1 MEKRIEFFMQLPSDI
16 LLIQSEFKAAGF
28 KLFLVGGAVRD
39 AYLGMKP
46 KDFDLATDAL
56 PDEVENLMKGLAM
69 RTLGTGKAFGVINVF
84 TLENEYEVATFREDI
99 GSGRRPDAVKFT
111 TIEGDV
117 KRRDLTINALFYDIE
132 TSEIVD
138 LVGGIEDLE
147 NGIIRTVG
155 SAEDRFGEDRLRIL
169 RAIRFAARFGSELDA
184 DIVQALKKN
193 SSLEGISTERI
204 RDEFLKGIKSAKSV
218 RGFLKIL
225 LRFNLITEIFFS
237 GRIILTDIGNSK
249 DPIIVLAQMLN
260 MVDFISEGFLKEAL
274 NARSY
279 TTDEIKGILFLT
291 KLGGMT
297 LKDVVP
303 MKRLQKNSGL
313 SDSQIREF
321 ARLEGIS
328 GVFID
333 LFLEFSLSV
342 SGTKVMVETG
352 LKGGP
357 ELGKLIEE
365 MELANY
371 VKLTEWEFSE

>member
-1 MEKRIEFFMQLPSDI
+1 MEKRLDFIIDI
-16 LLIQSEFKAAGF
+16 PNDIREIQSAFKARGF

-39 AYLGMKP
+39 AFLGLFP
-46 KDFDLATDAL
+46 KDYDLATDAL
-56 PDEVENLMKGLAM
+56 PDDVEDIMRSLKL
-69 RTLGTGKAFGVINVF
+69 RTLATGKAFGVINVF
-84 TLENEYEVATFREDI
+84 TEDDEFEIATFREDI
-99 GSGRRPDAVKFT
+99 GSGRRPDSVTFT

-138 LVGGIEDLE
+138 LVGGLDDLSQ
-147 NGIIRTVG
+147 GIIRTVG

-169 RAIRFAARFGSELDA
+169 RAIRFAARFGSELDE

-218 RGFLKIL
+218 RGFLKLL
-225 LRFNLITEIFFS
+225 LRFKLIPEIFFS

-260 MVDFISEGFLKEAL
+260 MVDFVSEGFLKEAL

-291 KLGGMT
+291 KLGRMT

-342 SGTKVMVETG
+342 SGTKVMEETG